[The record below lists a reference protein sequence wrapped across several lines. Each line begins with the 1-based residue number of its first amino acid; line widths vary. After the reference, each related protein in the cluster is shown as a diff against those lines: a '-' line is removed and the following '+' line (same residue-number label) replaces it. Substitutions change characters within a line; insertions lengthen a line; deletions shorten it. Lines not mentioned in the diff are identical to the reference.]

1 MGQALKRPVTGGIME
16 WVRFTAAVICL
27 LFAAAMESIAVFG
40 VYKFKFVMNRM
51 HAAAIGDTL
60 GLLLG
65 ALGLI
70 LLKGFS
76 WFSLKMVI
84 VVIFLWMT
92 SAVSSHVIMRMEYS
106 IDEEAVAA
114 KTEIMGEGRKR

>member
-1 MGQALKRPVTGGIME
+1 ME
-16 WVRFTAAVICL
+16 WVRFILAAICLIFAAV
-27 LFAAAMESIAVFG
+27 MENIAVFG

-70 LLKGFS
+70 ILKGIS
-76 WFSLKMVI
+76 WFSLKMML
-84 VVIFLWMT
+84 VVILLWMT
-92 SAVSSHVIMRMEYS
+92 SAISSHVIMRMEYS

-114 KTEIMGEGRKR
+114 ETEKMDIQS